1 MSFFDMRRLPGEWGL
16 RADDSRAPCPRGCL
30 TYALAPV
37 DVVLFGVLSGALFGA
52 LAVAVRHGLS
62 RGVPAEVGATVSAI
76 VAFLVVGAIALVT
89 GSFADPIDARDVLV
103 FAAIGAGVPGLSQI
117 AFVQSIRHAGA
128 AGAVLIGV
136 APMLSFILAAIFLG
150 EGINAGLV
158 AGAALI
164 VTAGASLSF
173 ERSKPPGYRAIGAVL
188 AVLCAGLFAVR
199 DTLVRWASGD
209 ATLDALVRT
218 VVSLAAAAIV
228 VGTWTWLT
236 RARRPPV
243 HVRVA
248 LRAFAP
254 AGICLGVAYL
264 CLIVA
269 LGRGRVTVVA
279 PLNATQSLWGVIFA
293 AALMGKREA
302 VGPRLF
308 GAAVLVVA
316 GGVLI
321 GISR

>member
-1 MSFFDMRRLPGEWGL
+1 MISVRRSGG
-16 RADDSRAPCPRGCL
+16 GCL

-37 DVVLFGVLSGALFGA
+37 DALLFGALAGALFGA
-52 LAVAVRHGLS
+52 LAVAVRYGLS
-62 RGVPAEVGATVSAI
+62 RSVPAELGATVSTV
-76 VAFLVVGAIALVT
+76 VAFLVVGAIAVVT
-89 GSFADPIDARDVLV
+89 GAFSDPIGARDVLL
-103 FAAIGAGVPGLSQI
+103 FAAIGAGVPGLSQV
-117 AFVQSIRHAGA
+117 AFVQAIRHAGA
-128 AGAVLIGV
+128 ARAAVLIGV

-164 VTAGASLSF
+164 VVAGASLSL
-173 ERSKPPGYRAIGAVL
+173 ERRKPPGYRTLGVVL
-188 AVLCAGLFAVR
+188 AVVCAGLFAIR

-209 ATLDALVRT
+209 ATLDPLVRT

-228 VGTWTWLT
+228 VGVWTWLT
-236 RARRPPV
+236 RRSRPTVPIG
-243 HVRVA
+243 RA

-269 LGRGRVTVVA
+269 LDRGRVTIVA

-293 AALMGKREA
+293 ATLLGKREA
-302 VGPRLF
+302 VGPRLLV
-308 GAAVLVVA
+308 AAVLVVA

>member
-1 MSFFDMRRLPGEWGL
+1 MISVRRSGG
-16 RADDSRAPCPRGCL
+16 GCL

-37 DVVLFGVLSGALFGA
+37 DALLFGALAGALFGA
-52 LAVAVRHGLS
+52 LAVAVRYGLS
-62 RGVPAEVGATVSAI
+62 RGVPAELGATVSAV
-76 VAFLVVGAIALVT
+76 VAFLVVGAIAVVT
-89 GSFADPIDARDVLV
+89 GAFSDPIDARDVLL

-117 AFVQSIRHAGA
+117 AFVQAIRHAGA
-128 AGAVLIGV
+128 ARAAVLIGV

-164 VTAGASLSF
+164 VVAGASLSL
-173 ERSKPPGYRAIGAVL
+173 ERRKPAGYRTLGAVL
-188 AVLCAGLFAVR
+188 AVVCAGLFAIR

-209 ATLDALVRT
+209 ATLDPLVRT

-228 VGTWTWLT
+228 VGVWTWLT
-236 RARRPPV
+236 RRSRPTVPIS
-243 HVRVA
+243 RA

-269 LGRGRVTVVA
+269 LDRGRVTIIA

-293 AALMGKREA
+293 ATLLGKREA
-302 VGPRLF
+302 VGPRLLV
-308 GAAVLVVA
+308 AAVLVVA